1 MEEKNGYHQW
11 YCQQYLGATGRVTL
25 EHHKWS
31 EWCNYSAG
39 GVWGVHCEHPQW
51 GPGMKPLEALT
62 YLCFPDP
69 EMANY
74 ETLKQVVCSWKIQCT
89 PSKTSAEAAILS
101 VDNIIVYF
109 TESKSHI
116 WRFCITQVGLE
127 KHVRSVF
134 LSFLIQSIGH

>member
-1 MEEKNGYHQW
+1 MQLFSWG
-11 YCQQYLGATGRVTL
+11 
-25 EHHKWS
+25 
-31 EWCNYSAG
+31 G
-39 GVWGVHCEHPQW
+39 GVWGVHYEHPQW
-51 GPGMKPLEALT
+51 GPGMKLLEALI

-116 WRFCITQVGLE
+116 
-127 KHVRSVF
+127 
-134 LSFLIQSIGH
+134 